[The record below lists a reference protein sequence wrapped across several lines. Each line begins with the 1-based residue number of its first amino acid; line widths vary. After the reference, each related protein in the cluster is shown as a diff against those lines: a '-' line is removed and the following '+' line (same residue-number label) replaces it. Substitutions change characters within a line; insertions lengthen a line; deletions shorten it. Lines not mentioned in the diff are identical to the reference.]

1 MSYQKIIIVGN
12 VGKDAEMRYTPAG
25 QAVTSFSV
33 AVNHAYTAKSG
44 EKVKE
49 TTWFRVEAWGKSAEI
64 CAEYVKK
71 GATLL
76 VEGRLKSEQETGGPR
91 VWTDKQGNPRASF
104 ELQADQVRFLSKT
117 EQREQSQDFAGDF

>member
-1 MSYQKIIIVGN
+1 MSYQKTIIVGN

-33 AVNHAYTAKSG
+33 AVNHAYTSKSG
-44 EKVKE
+44 DKVKE

-64 CAEYVKK
+64 CAEYVKQ
-71 GATLL
+71 GMTVL

-104 ELQADQVRFLSKT
+104 EVQADQVRFLSKT
-117 EQREQSQDFAGDF
+117 EKSESSSDFAGDF